1 MSVISD
7 SRPFFGWRVVAAAF
21 VLATFGW
28 GVGFYGP
35 PIYLHAVVERTGWPV
50 ALVSAAVTVH
60 FLVGVPVVA
69 NMPALYRRFG
79 IPTVTSIGALL
90 LALGVLG
97 WAVASEPWH
106 LFVAAVL
113 SGCGWVTMGA
123 AAVNALVAQWFVRTR
138 PAALAT
144 AYNGA
149 SIGGVVF
156 SPLWVALI
164 AAFGFAGGAAVVGVV
179 MVVVMFALSA
189 LVFSRTPESLGQA
202 PDGDAPGLPPV
213 GVTAASARPL
223 PGGALWRN
231 GAFCTLA
238 AGMAL
243 SLFAQIGLLAH
254 LYSVLVPALGKQ
266 SAGLAMGLATACA
279 IGGRTLVGWMMP
291 PGADRRRFA
300 AMNLAVQV
308 AGSLALLGAGGTHV
322 PLLLLGVVLFGA
334 GIGNVTSLPPLI
346 AQVEFVKE
354 DAARVV
360 PLIVAI
366 GQATY
371 AFAPAVFGMLRAME
385 SDGPSVLSAHS
396 ALFVV
401 AAAVQ
406 FGALLCFM
414 AGRRR
419 A

>member
-1 MSVISD
+1 MQSA
-7 SRPFFGWRVVAAAF
+7 RPFFGWRVVAAAF

-35 PIYLHAVVERTGWPV
+35 PIYLHTVVERTGWSVP
-50 ALVSAAVTVH
+50 LVSAAVTAH

-69 NMPALYRRFG
+69 NMPRLYRHFG
-79 IPTVTSIGALL
+79 IPLVTCLGAML
-90 LALGVLG
+90 LAVGVVG
-97 WAVASEPWH
+97 WAVAREPWQ
-106 LFVAAVL
+106 LFAAAAF

-123 AAVNALVAQWFVRTR
+123 AAVNALIAQWFVRAR

-164 AAFGFAGGAAVVGVV
+164 AALGFAGGATAVGVV
-179 MVVVMFALSA
+179 MVIVIGALSM
-189 LVFSRTPESLGQA
+189 LVFARTPERMGQA
-202 PDGDAPGLPPV
+202 PDGGAPGQPTAN
-213 GVTAASARPL
+213 VTSPHALPL
-223 PGGALWRN
+223 PGRALWVDN
-231 GAFCTLA
+231 AFRTLA

-254 LYSVLVPALGKQ
+254 LYSLLVPAIGKE
-266 SAGLAMGLATACA
+266 SAGLAMGFATACA
-279 IGGRTLVGWMMP
+279 IAGRTIVGWTMP
-291 PGADRRRFA
+291 IGADRRRFA
-300 AMNLAVQV
+300 AMNLAVQI
-308 AGSLALLGAGGTHV
+308 AGSIALFASGGTSV
-322 PLLLLGVVLFGA
+322 PLLLLGVALFGA

-371 AFAPAVFGMLRAME
+371 AFAPAAFGIVRLGEAAGTAA
-385 SDGPSVLSAHS
+385 STGLS
-396 ALFVV
+396 LFII

-406 FGALLCFM
+406 MTAVACFL
-414 AGRRR
+414 AGRR
-419 A
+419 

>member
-1 MSVISD
+1 MSVISGG
-7 SRPFFGWRVVAAAF
+7 RPFFGWRVVAAAF

-79 IPTVTSIGALL
+79 IPAVTSIGALL

-97 WAVASEPWH
+97 WAVASQPWQ
-106 LFVAAVL
+106 LFAAAVL

-164 AAFGFAGGAAVVGVV
+164 AAFGFAGGATIVGIAMVLV
-179 MVVVMFALSA
+179 MLALSA
-189 LVFSRTPESLGQA
+189 LVFSRTPEGLGQA
-202 PDGDAPGLPPV
+202 PDGDAPGQAVANATSP
-213 GVTAASARPL
+213 AARSL
-223 PGGALWRN
+223 PGVALWRDL
-231 GAFCTLA
+231 AFRTLA

-254 LYSVLVPALGKQ
+254 LYSLLVPALGKQ

-279 IGGRTLVGWMMP
+279 IGGRTVVGWMMP

-308 AGSLALLGAGGTHV
+308 AGSLALLGAGGSNV
-322 PLLLLGVVLFGA
+322 PLLMFGVVLFGA

-346 AQVEFVKE
+346 AQVEFIKE

-371 AFAPAVFGMLRAME
+371 AFAPAAFGMLRTAE
-385 SDGPSVLSAHS
+385 GGSWLLAAPN
-396 ALFVV
+396 ALFV
-401 AAAVQ
+401 AAAAAQ
-406 FGALLCFM
+406 LGAMACFL

>member
-1 MSVISD
+1 MQST
-7 SRPFFGWRVVAAAF
+7 RPFFGWRVVWAAF

-28 GVGFYGP
+28 GIGFYGP
-35 PIYLHAVVERTGWPV
+35 PIYLHAVVERTGWSV
-50 ALVSAAVTVH
+50 ALVSAAVTAH

-69 NMPALYRRFG
+69 NMPRLYRRFG
-79 IPTVTSIGALL
+79 ISLVTSVGAVLL
-90 LALGVLG
+90 VVGVVG
-97 WAVASEPWH
+97 WAVAREPWQ
-106 LFVAAVL
+106 LFAAAAL

-123 AAVNALVAQWFVRTR
+123 AAVNALVARWFVRAR

-164 AAFGFAGGAAVVGVV
+164 ATLGFAGGATAVGLVT
-179 MVVVMFALSA
+179 VVVVIALSL
-189 LVFSRTPESLGQA
+189 LVFARTPETMGQQT
-202 PDGDAPGLPPV
+202 DGDAPGHPAV
-213 GVTAASARPL
+213 SVTSPRAHSL
-223 PGGALWRN
+223 PGRALWAD
-231 GAFCTLA
+231 GAFRTLA

-254 LYSVLVPALGKQ
+254 LYSLLVPAIGKQ
-266 SAGLAMGLATACA
+266 SAGLAMGFATACA
-279 IGGRTLVGWMMP
+279 IAGRTVVGWTMP
-291 PGADRRRFA
+291 IGADRRRFA
-300 AMNLAVQV
+300 AMNLAVQI
-308 AGSLALLGAGGTHV
+308 AGSLALLASGGTNV
-322 PLLLLGVVLFGA
+322 QLMLIGVALFGA

-371 AFAPAVFGMLRAME
+371 AFAPAGFGMLRSGEAVNAAPE
-385 SDGPSVLSAHS
+385 TGAVL
-396 ALFVV
+396 FI
-401 AAAVQ
+401 AAATVQ
-406 FGALLCFM
+406 LTAAACFL
-414 AGRRR
+414 AGRR
-419 A
+419 

>member
-1 MSVISD
+1 MTPT
-7 SRPFFGWRVVAAAF
+7 RPFFGWHVVSAAF
-21 VLATFGW
+21 VLASFGW

-35 PIYLHAVVERTGWPV
+35 PIYLHAVVERTGWSV
-50 ALVSAAVTVH
+50 ALVSAAVTLH

-69 NMPALYRRFG
+69 NMPRLYRRFG
-79 IPTVTSIGALL
+79 IPMVTSIGAVM
-90 LALGVLG
+90 LAVGVLG
-97 WAVASEPWH
+97 WALAVEPWQ
-106 LFVAAVL
+106 LLAAALL

-123 AAVNALVAQWFVRTR
+123 AAVNALVAQWFVRAR

-164 AAFGFAGGAAVVGVV
+164 AVLGFSGGAAVVGVV
-179 MVVVMFALSA
+179 MVIVMIALSA
-189 LVFSRTPESLGQA
+189 LVFSRTPESMGQA
-202 PDGDAPGLPPV
+202 PDGDAPGQPATSMTSPN
-213 GVTAASARPL
+213 ARPL
-223 PGGALWRN
+223 PDGALWRDRS
-231 GAFCTLA
+231 FRTLA

-254 LYSVLVPALGKQ
+254 LFSLLVPTIGKQ
-266 SAGLAMGLATACA
+266 GAGLAMGLATACA
-279 IGGRTLVGWMMP
+279 IGGRTLVGWLMP

-300 AMNLAVQV
+300 AINLAVQV
-308 AGSLALLGAGGTHV
+308 AGSLALFAAGATSV
-322 PLLLLGVVLFGA
+322 SLLMLGVVLFGV

-354 DAARVV
+354 DATRVV

-371 AFAPAVFGMLRAME
+371 AFAPAVFGAMRSVE
-385 SDGPSVLSAHS
+385 SGAGALATPGA
-396 ALFVV
+396 ALFTT
-401 AAAVQ
+401 AAVVQ
-406 FGALLCFM
+406 GLAMACFL
-414 AGRRR
+414 GSQRRR
-419 A
+419 

>member
-1 MSVISD
+1 MSTTT
-7 SRPFFGWRVVAAAF
+7 RPFFGWRVVAATF

-35 PIYLHAVVERTGWPV
+35 PIYLHAVVERTGWSV

-69 NMPALYRRFG
+69 NMPRLYRRFG
-79 IPTVTSIGALL
+79 LPIVTSIGALL
-90 LALGVLG
+90 LAVGVLG
-97 WAVASEPWH
+97 WALAVEPWH
-106 LFVAAVL
+106 LFAAALL

-123 AAVNALVAQWFVRTR
+123 AAVNALVAQWFVRAR
-138 PAALAT
+138 PAALAM

-164 AAFGFAGGAAVVGVV
+164 AALGFVGGAAVVGVIMVLV
-179 MVVVMFALSA
+179 MLALSA
-189 LVFSRTPESLGQA
+189 LVFSRTPESIGQA
-202 PDGDAPGLPPV
+202 PDGDAPGRPV
-213 GVTAASARPL
+213 SSVTSPNARPL
-223 PGGALWRN
+223 PGGALWRDRT
-231 GAFCTLA
+231 FRTLA
-238 AGMAL
+238 AAMAL

-254 LYSVLVPALGKQ
+254 LYSLLVPAIGKQ
-266 SAGLAMGLATACA
+266 GAGLAMGFATACA
-279 IGGRTLVGWMMP
+279 IGGRTIVGWLMP
-291 PGADRRRFA
+291 PGADRRSLA
-300 AMNLAVQV
+300 AINLAIQV
-308 AGSLALLGAGGTHV
+308 AGSLALLTAGGTSV
-322 PLLLLGVVLFGA
+322 TLLMLGVALFGA

-354 DAARVV
+354 DATRVV

-371 AFAPAVFGMLRAME
+371 AFAPAAYGVLRAVE
-385 SDGPSVLSAHS
+385 SWGGAMGAPGAL
-396 ALFVV
+396 LFVA

-406 FGALLCFM
+406 VGAIACFLS
-414 AGRRR
+414 GRKRSE
-419 A
+419 

>member
-1 MSVISD
+1 MT
-7 SRPFFGWRVVAAAF
+7 RPFFGWRVVAAAF

-35 PIYLHAVVERTGWPV
+35 PIYLHDVVERTGWSV
-50 ALVSAAVTVH
+50 ALVSAAVTAH

-69 NMPALYRRFG
+69 NMPRLYKRFG
-79 IPTVTSIGALL
+79 IPLVTSAGAALL
-90 LALGVLG
+90 GLGVLG
-97 WAVASEPWH
+97 WAVAREPWQ
-106 LFVAAVL
+106 LFAAAAL

-123 AAVNALVAQWFVRTR
+123 AAVNALVARWFVRMR

-164 AAFGFAGGAAVVGVV
+164 AALGFSGGATAVGAV
-179 MVVVMFALSA
+179 MIATIGALSF
-189 LVFSRTPESLGQA
+189 LVFARTPESMGQA
-202 PDGDAPGLPPV
+202 PDGDAPGQTVSSVMSLH
-213 GVTAASARPL
+213 ARPL
-223 PGGALWRN
+223 PGGALWADR
-231 GAFCTLA
+231 GFRTLS

-254 LYSVLVPALGKQ
+254 LYSLLVPAIGKHG
-266 SAGLAMGLATACA
+266 AGLAMGFATACA
-279 IGGRTLVGWMMP
+279 IAGRTIVGWTMP
-291 PGADRRRFA
+291 AGADRRCFA

-308 AGSLALLGAGGTHV
+308 AGSLALLVSGGTNV
-322 PLLLLGVVLFGA
+322 PLLLVGVALFGA

-371 AFAPAVFGMLRAME
+371 AFAPAAFGLLRWGEA
-385 SDGPSVLSAHS
+385 DGTAVKSGSL
-396 ALFVV
+396 LFIA

-406 FGALLCFM
+406 IAAAACFLS
-414 AGRRR
+414 GRR
-419 A
+419 